1 VPHER
6 HAPTVEVTMHHQ
18 LRELF
23 TMFYPLEREEQ
34 RRWAA
39 MLALPEPEY
48 LAALAREAEVRGLRQ
63 IQLDEAVAWTDDDGR
78 QLMLLFRI
86 AKPRDLGA
94 VRKVYDTIAAN
105 DAPLAYTFVQQLPD
119 GEGTWDIFHMSKLSY
134 LAHCNRVSGPGAEC

>member
-1 VPHER
+1 
-6 HAPTVEVTMHHQ
+6 MHHQ

>member
-1 VPHER
+1 
-6 HAPTVEVTMHHQ
+6 MHDQ

-23 TMFYPLEREEQ
+23 TMFYPLGAAEQ

-39 MLALPEPEY
+39 VLALPSAEY
-48 LAALAREAEVRGLRQ
+48 ISALAREAEARGLRQ
-63 IQLDEAVAWTDDDGR
+63 RALDDAVAWTDDDGN

-86 AKPRDLGA
+86 PNPRDLGA
-94 VRKVYDTIAAN
+94 VRKVYNTIAAN
-105 DAPLAYTFVQQLPD
+105 DAPLAYAFVQQLPD